1 MVCYRLSSLS
11 PNQFVTVRHFKV
23 DQYPAS
29 AGLAN
34 SNDTC
39 IRSRVA
45 QAREMEVIVKHD
57 VGFFERA
64 HDLERKELRVTRPR
78 AD

>member
-1 MVCYRLSSLS
+1 
-11 PNQFVTVRHFKV
+11 
-23 DQYPAS
+23 
-29 AGLAN
+29 
-34 SNDTC
+34 
-39 IRSRVA
+39 
-45 QAREMEVIVKHD
+45 MEVIVKHD